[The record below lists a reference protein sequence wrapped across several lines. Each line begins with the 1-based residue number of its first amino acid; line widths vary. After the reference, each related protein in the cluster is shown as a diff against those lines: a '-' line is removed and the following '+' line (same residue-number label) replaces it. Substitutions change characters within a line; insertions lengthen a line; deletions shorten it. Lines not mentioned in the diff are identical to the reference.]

1 MRSGKRRTGYF
12 EEKPELCYSGFGG
25 FCRYDSAGIPSRISG
40 AVKGA
45 LEKLI
50 EKGETYMSSENELN
64 QTGFDA
70 IAEAVQKLYPDQEG
84 LYYGTVIPYALG
96 GNDPLDGVEIWKS
109 GHGIP
114 HWHYITY
121 GFTELYEKESEDPE
135 MSGYGFELTFRLK
148 RGNEEQ
154 PPVWPVSL
162 LQNLARYVFS
172 SGNVFGPG
180 HHIDANGPIAL
191 ETDTRLTALGF
202 HIDPELGEL
211 DTPNGRFMFLQAVGL
226 TRDEMEA
233 MMCWNGER
241 FLSELEKEIPLCV
254 TDLSR
259 HSMMEIP
266 AFRTVWQDG
275 MERDGSFTGFLYMD
289 ELGAKL
295 ENGHAALRLGT
306 GHVQTLVRMLR
317 ARVGKGRILFL
328 QSASQAV
335 LFRPGEQAAASEE
348 DGRLV
353 LTLPEDALEELSGV
367 VGAHAGIYMLS
378 NLPLT
383 VELVPTTITDQEGK
397 VLEVIE

>member
-1 MRSGKRRTGYF
+1 
-12 EEKPELCYSGFGG
+12 
-25 FCRYDSAGIPSRISG
+25 
-40 AVKGA
+40 
-45 LEKLI
+45 
-50 EKGETYMSSENELN
+50 
-64 QTGFDA
+64 
-70 IAEAVQKLYPDQEG
+70 
-84 LYYGTVIPYALG
+84 
-96 GNDPLDGVEIWKS
+96 
-109 GHGIP
+109 
-114 HWHYITY
+114 
-121 GFTELYEKESEDPE
+121 
-135 MSGYGFELTFRLK
+135 
-148 RGNEEQ
+148 
-154 PPVWPVSL
+154 
-162 LQNLARYVFS
+162 
-172 SGNVFGPG
+172 
-180 HHIDANGPIAL
+180 
-191 ETDTRLTALGF
+191 
-202 HIDPELGEL
+202 
-211 DTPNGRFMFLQAVGL
+211 
-226 TRDEMEA
+226 

-241 FLSELEKEIPLCV
+241 FLSELEKENPLCV

-266 AFRTVWQDG
+266 AFRTAWQDG
-275 MERDGSFTGFLYMD
+275 MERDGSFTSFLYMD

-306 GHVQTLVRMLR
+306 GHIQTLVRMLR

>member
-1 MRSGKRRTGYF
+1 
-12 EEKPELCYSGFGG
+12 
-25 FCRYDSAGIPSRISG
+25 
-40 AVKGA
+40 
-45 LEKLI
+45 
-50 EKGETYMSSENELN
+50 
-64 QTGFDA
+64 
-70 IAEAVQKLYPDQEG
+70 
-84 LYYGTVIPYALG
+84 
-96 GNDPLDGVEIWKS
+96 
-109 GHGIP
+109 
-114 HWHYITY
+114 
-121 GFTELYEKESEDPE
+121 

-266 AFRTVWQDG
+266 AFRTAWQDG

>member
-1 MRSGKRRTGYF
+1 
-12 EEKPELCYSGFGG
+12 
-25 FCRYDSAGIPSRISG
+25 
-40 AVKGA
+40 
-45 LEKLI
+45 
-50 EKGETYMSSENELN
+50 MSSENELN

-84 LYYGTVIPYALG
+84 LYYGTVIPYVLG

-148 RGNEEQ
+148 RGDEEQ

-259 HSMMEIP
+259 HSMMRFLPSVQSGRMGWSGTAPSPVFSIWMSWARSWKTAMP
-266 AFRTVWQDG
+266 PSVWAQ
-275 MERDGSFTGFLYMD
+275 
-289 ELGAKL
+289 
-295 ENGHAALRLGT
+295 GT
-306 GHVQTLVRMLR
+306 Y
-317 ARVGKGRILFL
+317 
-328 QSASQAV
+328 
-335 LFRPGEQAAASEE
+335 RPWFVCCG
-348 DGRLV
+348 
-353 LTLPEDALEELSGV
+353 PE
-367 VGAHAGIYMLS
+367 
-378 NLPLT
+378 
-383 VELVPTTITDQEGK
+383 
-397 VLEVIE
+397 